1 MRNLIRQIIREV
13 SEEKSKSNLNRLL
26 EKFKMSFPDELKPK
40 IDMVEKFIV
49 NYIQDHNYT
58 VKFLN
63 SCFTGF
69 AGVRTKDQII
79 ICSPHSMSTLGDFI
93 YTVFHEIRHDEQMD
107 KSKLGLDNPLSDYD
121 LDDFEK
127 IARQY

>member
-49 NYIQDHNYT
+49 NYI
-58 VKFLN
+58 
-63 SCFTGF
+63 
-69 AGVRTKDQII
+69 
-79 ICSPHSMSTLGDFI
+79 
-93 YTVFHEIRHDEQMD
+93 
-107 KSKLGLDNPLSDYD
+107 
-121 LDDFEK
+121 
-127 IARQY
+127 